1 MIAPHVSRASVLANE
16 MNYKYFFKRMNM
28 FSTIE
33 IVKGYSTKD
42 ANVAA
47 RVLYDRAQN
56 VYNEVYQ
63 KWTELV
69 AELGESA
76 QESQEMYQKVVNAID
91 NMNTA
96 KNNVDETD
104 LSDNT
109 VYILLIPDIAK
120 RISSGDNYFNCDE
133 KLFTLSE
140 EEQFNI
146 LDMIEN
152 SGQKIITMENRL
164 LSPKI
169 ARFSVNVNMKL
180 WEGYNK
186 QSVYTDCLHKLS
198 TYFIEQTRKD
208 MIPLSDI
215 TALFESV
222 EGVDSVKAWF
232 DADVENY
239 TIYGQKG
246 FYGIDEYGDIIL
258 TRNYKSSSGVT
269 KKVRDVLPLI
279 RGGFTS
285 PDGVEYSEIQSSE
298 YNSAFNMNITSYTQ
312 NTKLSL
318 DNPID

>member
-1 MIAPHVSRASVLANE
+1 
-16 MNYKYFFKRMNM
+16 
-28 FSTIE
+28 
-33 IVKGYSTKD
+33 
-42 ANVAA
+42 
-47 RVLYDRAQN
+47 
-56 VYNEVYQ
+56 
-63 KWTELV
+63 
-69 AELGESA
+69 
-76 QESQEMYQKVVNAID
+76 
-91 NMNTA
+91 
-96 KNNVDETD
+96 
-104 LSDNT
+104 
-109 VYILLIPDIAK
+109 
-120 RISSGDNYFNCDE
+120 
-133 KLFTLSE
+133 
-140 EEQFNI
+140 
-146 LDMIEN
+146 MIEN

-232 DADVENY
+232 DADVENQ

-298 YNSAFNMNITSYTQ
+298 YNSAFNMNVTSYTQ